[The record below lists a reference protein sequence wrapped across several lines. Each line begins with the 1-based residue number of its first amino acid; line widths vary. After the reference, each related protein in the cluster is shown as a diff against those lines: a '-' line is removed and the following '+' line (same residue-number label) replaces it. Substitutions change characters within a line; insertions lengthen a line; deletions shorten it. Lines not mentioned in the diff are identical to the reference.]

1 MKNIKV
7 SDFEYESLKEKVR
20 VQMRKQNPTDRD
32 IEKLVEEFLRK

>member
-32 IEKLVEEFLRK
+32 VKELVEKFLRE

>member
-20 VQMRKQNPTDRD
+20 VQMRKQNPTEREVSD
-32 IEKLVEEFLRK
+32 LVGKFARE

>member
-32 IEKLVEEFLRK
+32 VEKLVEEFLRK